1 MNNQSNQPPHLQ
13 PGENIKPKARVWL
26 IWLAVFGGI
35 VLLMLFKDRMDLPGE
50 MISQYRFEELVNA
63 GQINHAT
70 INYNPQ
76 NAALN
81 EVVGVYFR
89 AGENGARTEV
99 PFRAKIRLTSNL
111 ESKLLERPEFEP
123 REPNTLL
130 MSLAVS
136 VLPFVI
142 IAALIWFFFVR
153 QIRKS
158 TGRTVLQLDRLDAVL
173 SKWEEQGQRMD
184 KLLDK
189 MEKDHGVR
197 P

>member
-1 MNNQSNQPPHLQ
+1 MNNQSDQPPQLS
-13 PGENIKPKARVWL
+13 PGENIKPKSRAWL
-26 IWLAVFGGI
+26 IWLAVLGGI
-35 VLLMLFKDRMDLPGE
+35 ILLMLFRDRMDLPGE
-50 MISQYRFEELVNA
+50 MISQYRFEELVNG
-63 GQINHAT
+63 GQIKQAT

-81 EVVGVYFR
+81 EVVGVYYR
-89 AGENGARTEV
+89 PGENGTRTEV
-99 PFRAKIRLTSNL
+99 PFRAKVRLTPNL

-130 MSLAVS
+130 LNLAFSL
-136 VLPFVI
+136 LPFII

-158 TGRTVLQLDRLDAVL
+158 SGRTVVQQDRLDAVL

-189 MEKDHGVR
+189 MEKDHGVK

>member
-1 MNNQSNQPPHLQ
+1 MKNQPEQPPHLVS
-13 PGENIKPKARVWL
+13 EEKPNPTSRAWI
-26 IWLAVFGGI
+26 IWTAVFAGI
-35 VLLMLFKDRMDLPGE
+35 VLLMLFKDRMPDPGE

-63 GQINHAT
+63 GQIKHAT

-76 NAALN
+76 NAALS
-81 EVVGVYFR
+81 EVVGVYYR
-89 AGENGARTEV
+89 GENGTRNEV

-123 REPNTLL
+123 YEPNTLL

-142 IAALIWFFFVR
+142 IAVLIWFFFVR

-158 TGRTVLQLDRLDAVL
+158 VGRTGQQNDRLDAVL
-173 SKWEEQGQRMD
+173 SKWEEQGRRMD
-184 KLLDK
+184 QLLDK
-189 MEKDHGVR
+189 VEKDHGVR